1 MERRNRSL
9 KALKELIYIDSLDSF
24 AKADAMVRWFD
35 SYLKDDSIENFD
47 LELNDLKKLEELFF
61 KSINFL
67 KNHTK
72 YWYIFFKRYIIKENV
87 FFCDSTLFLEN

>member
-9 KALKELIYIDSLDSF
+9 KALKEVIYIDSLDSF
-24 AKADAMVRWFD
+24 AKADAMARWFD

-47 LELNDLKKLEELFF
+47 LELNDLKKREELFF

-67 KNHTK
+67 KNHKEETRQELIK
-72 YWYIFFKRYIIKENV
+72 MQKIKR
-87 FFCDSTLFLEN
+87 FLIN

>member
-67 KNHTK
+67 KNHKEETRQELIK
-72 YWYIFFKRYIIKENV
+72 MQKMKR
-87 FFCDSTLFLEN
+87 FLKN